1 MTPRVQEQIAGRC
14 VSRASC
20 ASCASQSSGGT
31 LLFPEKIAAERWIAA
46 SLFVLACLYLCV
58 FRRFMLLDPDEGIVL
73 QGAERILRG
82 EVLYRDFFS
91 FLTPGSYYLLALLFK
106 LFGNSLM
113 VARSTLVFYGG
124 AFTVFAYFMAR
135 RVCSRWAALL
145 VAYLTL
151 VTSVS
156 WRFVVLHNWDS
167 TFWLCLAVYC
177 SVLLAQTRQARWA
190 FGAGTFGSLT
200 FVFEQSK
207 GAGFVLGLLLGFIL
221 LAWTERPLRFSRAH
235 ALWLAA
241 GFAWPLALTLVYFA
255 GHHAAGAMFAD
266 WSWAFHHYS
275 VTNNVPYGYTDWSD
289 EARASLFGTH
299 HPLDIFLVML
309 AVSPCFLLPALP
321 IVGLALLGYWTIRAR
336 RGLLPP
342 DRAAYYMVAG
352 SSIAGAL
359 LSVIFVRTNVIHF
372 AYLAPVLYL
381 VLAWV
386 LDAGDIGG
394 GIVRAM
400 RPLLVLGVVVT
411 FTATGMAL
419 LIANRNAQS
428 VVETR
433 RGQVR
438 LSWPDEVIGYTQAHV
453 AAGERI
459 FVYPYFPLGYYLT
472 ATFSATR
479 YEYLQPG
486 MHTLAQDEEAIGELD
501 RSRTN
506 VVLFEPSFYDK
517 ISTSWPNT
525 PLAAIAVDPVAD
537 YILGHYHRCATLTS
551 GANSYFVFML
561 RNGVPCAARAAEGT
575 GN

>member
-1 MTPRVQEQIAGRC
+1 MTPAPQKQIAGHC
-14 VSRASC
+14 GNGASRASP
-20 ASCASQSSGGT
+20 ASRAT

-46 SLFVLACLYLCV
+46 GLFVLACLYLCA
-58 FRRFMLLDPDEGIVL
+58 FRRFMLFDPDEGIVL

-113 VARSTLVFYGG
+113 VARSTLVLYGG
-124 AFTVFAYFMAR
+124 VFTAFAYFVAR
-135 RVCSRWAALL
+135 RVSSRWAALL
-145 VAYLTL
+145 IAYLTL

-156 WRFVVLHNWDS
+156 WRFAVLHNWDS

-200 FVFEQSK
+200 FLFEQSK
-207 GAGFVLGLLLGFIL
+207 GAGFVLGLLLAFIL
-221 LAWTERPLRFSRAH
+221 IAWVERPLRFSRAH
-235 ALWLAA
+235 ALALAA

-266 WSWAFHHYS
+266 WSWALHHYS
-275 VTNNVPYGYTDWSD
+275 ATNNVPYGYTDWSD
-289 EARASLFGTH
+289 ESRASLFGTSR
-299 HPLDIFLVML
+299 PFDIFLVIL
-309 AVSPCFLLPALP
+309 AVSPGFLLPALP
-321 IVGLALLGYWTIRAR
+321 IVGLVLLGYWTIRAR
-336 RGLLPP
+336 RGSLAP
-342 DRAAYYMVAG
+342 DRAAYYVVTG
-352 SSIAGAL
+352 SSIAGAM
-359 LSVIFVRTNVIHF
+359 LSVMFVRTNVIHF
-372 AYLAPVLYL
+372 AYLVPILYL

-400 RPLLVLGVVVT
+400 RPILVLGVVVT

-428 VVETR
+428 VIETR
-433 RGQVR
+433 RGLVR

-453 AAGERI
+453 PAGERI

-486 MHTLAQDEEAIGELD
+486 MHTRAQDQEAIGELEE
-501 RSRTN
+501 SRTD

-517 ISTSWPNT
+517 IATSWPNT
-525 PLAAIAVDPVAD
+525 PLASIAVDPVAD

-551 GANSYFVFML
+551 GANSYFAFML
-561 RNGVPCAARAAEGT
+561 RNGVPCAATSAKAEG
-575 GN
+575 N

>member
-1 MTPRVQEQIAGRC
+1 MTPAPQRQIAGRC
-14 VSRASC
+14 AIRASRA
-20 ASCASQSSGGT
+20 T
-31 LLFPEKIAAERWIAA
+31 LFFPEKIASERWIAA
-46 SLFVLACLYLCV
+46 GLFVLACLYLCA

-113 VARSTLVFYGG
+113 VARSTLVLYGG
-124 AFTVFAYFMAR
+124 VFTVFAYWMAR
-135 RVCSRWAALL
+135 RVTSRWAALL
-145 VAYLTL
+145 IAYLTL
-151 VTSVS
+151 ATSMS

-177 SVLLAQTRQARWA
+177 SVLLVQTRQARWT

-200 FVFEQSK
+200 FLFEQSK

-221 LAWTERPLRFSRAH
+221 IVWIERPTERPLRFSRAH
-235 ALWLAA
+235 ALALAA

-255 GHHAAGAMFAD
+255 GHHAASAMFAD

-289 EARASLFGTH
+289 EARASLFGASR
-299 HPLDIFLVML
+299 PFDIFLVML
-309 AVSPCFLLPALP
+309 AVSPSFLLPALP
-321 IVGLALLGYWTIRAR
+321 IIGLVLLGYWTIRAR
-336 RGLLPP
+336 RGSLPP
-342 DRAAYYMVAG
+342 DRAAYYVVAG
-352 SSIAGAL
+352 SSVAGAM

-372 AYLAPVLYL
+372 AYLAPILYL

-400 RPLLVLGVVVT
+400 RPVLVLGVFVA

-419 LIANRNAQS
+419 LIANRNARS

-433 RGQVR
+433 RGEVR
-438 LSWPDEVIGYTQAHV
+438 LSRPDEVIGYTQAHV
-453 AAGERI
+453 PAGERI

-486 MHTLAQDEEAIGELD
+486 MHTREQDEEAIGELE

-517 ISTSWPNT
+517 IATSWPNT
-525 PLAAIAVDPVAD
+525 PLASIAVDPVAD

-551 GANSYFVFML
+551 GASSYFVFML
-561 RNGVPCAARAAEGT
+561 RNDVPCAVTAAKAA

>member
-1 MTPRVQEQIAGRC
+1 MTPAPQKQIAGHC
-14 VSRASC
+14 GNGASRASP
-20 ASCASQSSGGT
+20 ASRAT

-46 SLFVLACLYLCV
+46 GLFVLACLYLCA
-58 FRRFMLLDPDEGIVL
+58 FRRFMLFDPDEGIVL

-113 VARSTLVFYGG
+113 VARSTLVLYGG
-124 AFTVFAYFMAR
+124 VFTAFAYFVAR
-135 RVCSRWAALL
+135 RVSSRWAALL
-145 VAYLTL
+145 IAYLTL

-156 WRFVVLHNWDS
+156 WRFAVLHNWDS

-200 FVFEQSK
+200 FLFEQSK
-207 GAGFVLGLLLGFIL
+207 GAGFVLGLLLAFIL
-221 LAWTERPLRFSRAH
+221 IAWVERPLRFSRAH
-235 ALWLAA
+235 ALALAA

-266 WSWAFHHYS
+266 WSWALHHYS
-275 VTNNVPYGYTDWSD
+275 ATNNVPYGYTDWSD
-289 EARASLFGTH
+289 ESRASLFGTSR
-299 HPLDIFLVML
+299 PFDIFLVIL
-309 AVSPCFLLPALP
+309 AVSPGFLLPALP
-321 IVGLALLGYWTIRAR
+321 IVGLVLLGYWTIRAR
-336 RGLLPP
+336 RGSLAP
-342 DRAAYYMVAG
+342 DRAAYYVVTG
-352 SSIAGAL
+352 SSIAGVM
-359 LSVIFVRTNVIHF
+359 LSVMFVRTNVIHF
-372 AYLAPVLYL
+372 AYLVPILYL

-400 RPLLVLGVVVT
+400 RPILVLGVVVT

-428 VVETR
+428 VIETR
-433 RGQVR
+433 RGLVR

-453 AAGERI
+453 PAGERI

-486 MHTLAQDEEAIGELD
+486 MHTRAQDQEAIGELEE
-501 RSRTN
+501 SRTD

-517 ISTSWPNT
+517 IATSWPNT
-525 PLAAIAVDPVAD
+525 PLASIAVDPVAD

-551 GANSYFVFML
+551 GANSYFAFML
-561 RNGVPCAARAAEGT
+561 RNGVPCAATSAKAEG
-575 GN
+575 N